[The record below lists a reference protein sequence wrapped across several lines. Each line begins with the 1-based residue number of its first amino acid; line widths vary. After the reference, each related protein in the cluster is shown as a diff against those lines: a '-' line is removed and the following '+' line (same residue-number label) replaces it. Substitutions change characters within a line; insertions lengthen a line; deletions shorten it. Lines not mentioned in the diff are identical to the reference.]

1 MPLALGSKLGP
12 YEILALLGA
21 GGMGEVYRARDT
33 RLGRDVALK
42 ILPADVAADPAR
54 RQRFETEARAVAALN
69 HPNIVSVYD
78 VAFEG
83 RMAFTVSE
91 LVPGETLRHT
101 IESGPA
107 PVRKVLDIAAQIA
120 DGLAAA
126 HAAHIV
132 HRDLKPENVMLTPDG
147 RVKILDFGL
156 AKSIARTPSG
166 TDATRTIAQSQPGSV
181 VGTVSYMS
189 PEQASGRGD
198 LDGRSDQFSLG
209 LIVQEMIT
217 GKKA

>member
-1 MPLALGSKLGP
+1 MPLSAGEKLGP
-12 YEILALLGA
+12 YEILAPLGA

-33 RLGRDVALK
+33 RLGRRVGLK
-42 ILPADVAADPAR
+42 IRPADVPADPAR

-78 VAFEG
+78 VAFED
-83 RMAFTVSE
+83 RVAFTVSE

-101 IESGPA
+101 IANGPA
-107 PVRKVLDIAAQIA
+107 PVRKVLDIAVQIA

-132 HRDLKPENVMLTPDG
+132 HRDLKPENVMLTPEG

-156 AKSIARTPSG
+156 AKSIARTPAE
-166 TDATRTIAQSQPGSV
+166 TDATRTIAQ
-181 VGTVSYMS
+181 
-189 PEQASGRGD
+189 
-198 LDGRSDQFSLG
+198 
-209 LIVQEMIT
+209 
-217 GKKA
+217 